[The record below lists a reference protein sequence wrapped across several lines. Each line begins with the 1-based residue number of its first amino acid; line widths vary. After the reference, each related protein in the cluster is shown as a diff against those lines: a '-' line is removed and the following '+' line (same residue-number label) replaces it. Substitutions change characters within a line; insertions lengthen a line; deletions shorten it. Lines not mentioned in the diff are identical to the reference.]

1 MRVPRLIPLF
11 IIAAALCTLSAC
23 SWVGRYSDTAYQQLL
38 TLKQLHLQFI
48 ATAATQDDQQLNK
61 EDAQIRQQFTQAI
74 AQGDSLRQEN
84 FRILEGNYLRV
95 YAHRQMR
102 GAPFTPAEAQY
113 LTRQTIY
120 LYQQAIAGE
129 CQRTGRE

>member
-11 IIAAALCTLSAC
+11 IIAAALCALSAC

-48 ATAATQDDQQLNK
+48 ATAATDDDQQLTD
-61 EDAQIRQQFTQAI
+61 EDEQIRQQFAQAI
-74 AQGDSLRQEN
+74 AQSDALRQEN

-102 GAPFTPAEAQY
+102 GAPFTPTEAQY
-113 LTRQTIY
+113 LTRQTLY

>member
-1 MRVPRLIPLF
+1 MRVPRLTPLL

-61 EDAQIRQQFTQAI
+61 EDEQIRQQFTQAI
-74 AQGDSLRQEN
+74 AQGDALRQK
-84 FRILEGNYLRV
+84 ISGYLKITI
-95 YAHRQMR
+95 YA
-102 GAPFTPAEAQY
+102 FTP
-113 LTRQTIY
+113 
-120 LYQQAIAGE
+120 IAR
-129 CQRTGRE
+129 CWARPLPLPKRNI

>member
-1 MRVPRLIPLF
+1 MRVPRLTPLL

-48 ATAATQDDQQLNK
+48 ATAATEDDQQLNK
-61 EDAQIRQQFTQAI
+61 EDEQIRQQFTQAI
-74 AQGDSLRQEN
+74 AQGDALRQEN
-84 FRILEGNYLRV
+84 FRILEDNYLRV
-95 YAHRQMR
+95 YAHRQML
-102 GAPFTPAEAQY
+102 GAHFTPAEAQY
-113 LTRQTIY
+113 LTQQTIY

>member
-11 IIAAALCTLSAC
+11 VIAAALCVLSAC
-23 SWVGRYSDTAYQQLL
+23 SWVGRYNDTAYQQLL

-48 ATAATQDDQQLNK
+48 ATAATEDDQQLSE
-61 EDAQIRQQFTQAI
+61 EDEQIRQQFAQAI
-74 AQGDSLRQEN
+74 AQGDALRQEN
-84 FRILEGNYLRV
+84 FKLLEGNYLRV

-129 CQRTGRE
+129 CQRTGRK

>member
-1 MRVPRLIPLF
+1 MRVPRLIPF
-11 IIAAALCTLSAC
+11 FVIAAALCAVSAC

-48 ATAATQDDQQLNK
+48 ATAATEDDQQLNA
-61 EDAQIRQQFTQAI
+61 EDEQVRQQFAQAMDHSD
-74 AQGDSLRQEN
+74 ALRQEN

-95 YAHRQMR
+95 YAHRQML

-113 LTRQTIY
+113 LSRQTLY

>member
-11 IIAAALCTLSAC
+11 VIAAAICVLSAC
-23 SWVGRYSDTAYQQLL
+23 SWVGRYNDTAYQQLL

-48 ATAATQDDQQLNK
+48 ATAATEDDQQLRE
-61 EDAQIRQQFTQAI
+61 EDEQIRQQFAQAI
-74 AQGDSLRQEN
+74 AQGDALRQEN
-84 FRILEGNYLRV
+84 FKLLEGNYLRV

-102 GAPFTPAEAQY
+102 GAPFPPAEAQY